1 MILVTA
7 ETNREVHK
15 QSEKTRTVGSI
26 GAGHWKWFWLQQ
38 SYALVF
44 FILNSFFHSTVG
56 LSTTKKVC
64 GAQLRRYLFLFYLF
78 LYLPQNNGPHHKGNQ
93 ITQKHKIV

>member
-26 GAGHWKWFWLQQ
+26 GAG
-38 SYALVF
+38 
-44 FILNSFFHSTVG
+44 
-56 LSTTKKVC
+56 
-64 GAQLRRYLFLFYLF
+64 R
-78 LYLPQNNGPHHKGNQ
+78 
-93 ITQKHKIV
+93 